1 MKQSSDP
8 AANARAITEA
18 ILEHWR
24 VLAPDD
30 RIAHLVR
37 HASRGLRRALELRLS
52 GHGIPFGHWTFLRI
66 LWREDE
72 LSQRELSLRA
82 GVMAPTTHTAI
93 HRMEQQGLVALRV
106 PGGQGKRARVY
117 LTPRGRMLE
126 AELVPLAEEAN
137 AVALDGLDPEAVAAL
152 RLILLRMVENLA
164 RDEIDSLERGLRIT
178 STRDL
183 SGPVD

>member
-1 MKQSSDP
+1 MKPSSDP
-8 AANARAITEA
+8 AANARAIAEA
-18 ILEHWR
+18 ILDHWR

-30 RIAHLVR
+30 RLAHLVR
-37 HASRGLRRALELRLS
+37 HASRGFRRALELRLS

-66 LWREDE
+66 LWREDG

-117 LTPRGRMLE
+117 LTPHGRALE
-126 AELVPLAEEAN
+126 AELVPLAEAAN
-137 AVALDGLDPEAVAAL
+137 AVALDGLAPAEMASL
-152 RLILLRMVENLA
+152 RRMLLHMVENLA

-183 SGPVD
+183 SGQSD